1 MSERRE
7 GPEERAS
14 GGATGQEGASGGVG
28 GPEASGG
35 VGGAAQETGVA
46 GLGQHRVGQ
55 AGPDVAQGALQT
67 EQELRD
73 RGQELRDRGRE
84 LREIGR
90 ERARGLRELA
100 RAQREAARE
109 QAREL
114 RELAQAQRAMARGL
128 RGPGRGRTGG
138 GAAGPGAAGA
148 RKGGTGTGGGAWGGW
163 GAGDAGTAGADGRAA
178 GDERSTRE
186 RILDV
191 ALDIFIEQ
199 GYDKASLREIAE
211 RMGFTKA
218 ALYYHF
224 PSKADMLMSLHLR
237 MHNIID
243 EPISLLGDGPV
254 SVEMW
259 ERFLDACIN
268 TLKGNQKLF
277 EMHRVNQAAMAGA
290 HSGGHEGAHQ
300 ELEEQAM
307 RIFSEPSLMPED
319 RLRMAAAFAVS
330 FITPFITSG
339 LFSDAGDDFLA
350 NGLREIVHRVLQ
362 PEVAKRDAESRA
374 GAAKR
379 EAESK
384 AGAAKREAETD
395 AAADKLEAES
405 RAGAANREME
415 KPVQK
420 AQ

>member
-1 MSERRE
+1 MSERQE

-14 GGATGQEGASGGVG
+14 GGVAGPESSGGVA
-28 GPEASGG
+28 GPESSGG
-35 VGGAAQETGVA
+35 VASPESSGGVA
-46 GLGQHRVGQ
+46 GPSQHKVGQ
-55 AGPDVAQGALQT
+55 AGPEGAQGALQT

-90 ERARGLRELA
+90 ERARELRELA
-100 RAQREAARE
+100 RAQREASRE

-114 RELAQAQRAMARGL
+114 RELARAQRAMAHGL
-128 RGPGRGRTGG
+128 RGPGRGR
-138 GAAGPGAAGA
+138 AGA
-148 RKGGTGTGGGAWGGW
+148 GTAGTGTGGTGPAGDAAGAGGAWGGW
-163 GAGDAGTAGADGRAA
+163 GAGATGTGSAGIAGGDGRAA

-224 PSKADMLMSLHLR
+224 PSKADMLMALHLR

-259 ERFLDACIN
+259 EKFLDACIN

-277 EMHRVNQAAMAGA
+277 EMHRINQAAMAGA
-290 HSGGHEGAHQ
+290 HSEGHEGAHQ

-307 RIFSEPSLMPED
+307 RIFSEPSLRPED

-339 LFSDAGDDFLA
+339 LFADAGDDFLA

-362 PEVAKRDAESRA
+362 PEVAN
-374 GAAKR
+374 R
-379 EAESK
+379 EV
-384 AGAAKREAETD
+384 
-395 AAADKLEAES
+395 
-405 RAGAANREME
+405 ANREVANRDE
-415 KPVQK
+415 ETKS
-420 AQ
+420 AAD

>member
-1 MSERRE
+1 M
-7 GPEERAS
+7 
-14 GGATGQEGASGGVG
+14 
-28 GPEASGG
+28 
-35 VGGAAQETGVA
+35 
-46 GLGQHRVGQ
+46 
-55 AGPDVAQGALQT
+55 
-67 EQELRD
+67 
-73 RGQELRDRGRE
+73 
-84 LREIGR
+84 
-90 ERARGLRELA
+90 
-100 RAQREAARE
+100 
-109 QAREL
+109 
-114 RELAQAQRAMARGL
+114 
-128 RGPGRGRTGG
+128 
-138 GAAGPGAAGA
+138 
-148 RKGGTGTGGGAWGGW
+148 
-163 GAGDAGTAGADGRAA
+163 
-178 GDERSTRE
+178 
-186 RILDV
+186 
-191 ALDIFIEQ
+191 ALDIFIEE

-224 PSKADMLMSLHLR
+224 PSKADMLMALHLR

-259 ERFLDACIN
+259 EKFLDACIN

-277 EMHRVNQAAMAGA
+277 EMHRINQAAMAGA
-290 HSGGHEGAHQ
+290 HSEGHEGAHQ

-307 RIFSEPSLMPED
+307 RIFSEPSLRPED

-362 PEVAKRDAESRA
+362 PEAAKREAETDAAGEKLEAESKA

-384 AGAAKREAETD
+384 AGAAKREAES
-395 AAADKLEAES
+395 K
-405 RAGAANREME
+405 AGAAKRELE
-415 KPVQK
+415 KP
-420 AQ
+420 A

>member
-1 MSERRE
+1 MSERQE
-7 GPEERAS
+7 GPQERAS
-14 GGATGQEGASGGVG
+14 GGATGQEASSDVAEQGVSGGATG
-28 GPEASGG
+28 LEASGG
-35 VGGAAQETGVA
+35 AAEQGVSGSVAGREDSISVSGSEASSGGATQETGAA
-46 GLGQHRVGQ
+46 GLGQHSVGQ
-55 AGPDVAQGALQT
+55 IGPDVAQGALQT
-67 EQELRD
+67 EQDLRD
-73 RGQELRDRGRE
+73 RGQELRDLGRQM
-84 LREIGR
+84 REIGR
-90 ERARGLRELA
+90 ERARELRELA

-109 QAREL
+109 QAQEL
-114 RELAQAQRAMARGL
+114 RELARAQRAMARGL
-128 RGPGRGRTGG
+128 RGPGGGR
-138 GAAGPGAAGA
+138 AG
-148 RKGGTGTGGGAWGGW
+148 
-163 GAGDAGTAGADGRAA
+163 AGTAGAGVGAGAGAGAGAGGAWGSWGAGAAAGDGPAA

-224 PSKADMLMSLHLR
+224 PSKADMLMALHLR

-259 ERFLDACIN
+259 EKFLDTCID
-268 TLKGNQKLF
+268 TLKSNQKLF
-277 EMHRVNQAAMAGA
+277 EMHRINQAAMAGV
-290 HSGGHEGAHQ
+290 HSEGHEGAHQ

-307 RIFSEPSLMPED
+307 RIFSEPSLRPDD

-362 PEVAKRDAESRA
+362 PE
-374 GAAKR
+374 
-379 EAESK
+379 
-384 AGAAKREAETD
+384 
-395 AAADKLEAES
+395 
-405 RAGAANREME
+405 AANREVANRDE
-415 KPVQK
+415 ETKPG
-420 AQ
+420 AD